1 MMTRLIRA
9 AQRAMFA
16 YLAIDRHVSC
26 TATRFVVHYNY
37 VAEHDRG
44 RNASRMD
51 RYYPRQVKYEN

>member
-1 MMTRLIRA
+1 
-9 AQRAMFA
+9 MFA